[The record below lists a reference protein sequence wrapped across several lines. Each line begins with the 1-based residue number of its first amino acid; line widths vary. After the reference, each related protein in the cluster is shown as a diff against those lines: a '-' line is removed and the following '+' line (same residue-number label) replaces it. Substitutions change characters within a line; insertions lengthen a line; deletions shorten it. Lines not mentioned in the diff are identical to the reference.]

1 MQPMLG
7 SDNKLVRYMLQ
18 AVNYTV
24 FMALIWYFSTSPA
37 IRVLAEDQAM
47 ITLAFGHAGETRE
60 PCRKVSAEDLAKL
73 APNMRMVQDCPR
85 ERSPVVIQMTVDGR
99 PLIEQTLK
107 PPGIFKDG
115 GVDVY
120 FSGRIPAGEHVVEIK
135 MDDSV
140 RQDGFNHSF
149 KQSIEIEPGTILLLG
164 FDSEK
169 GFVVK

>member
-1 MQPMLG
+1 MSG
-7 SDNKLVRYMLQ
+7 SENKLLRYFLQ

-24 FMALIWYFSTSPA
+24 FMALIWYFSTSPP

-47 ITLAFGHAGETRE
+47 VTLAFGHAGELRE
-60 PCRKVSAEDLAKL
+60 PCRKVSAEELAKL
-73 APNMRMVQDCPR
+73 APNMRKLEECPR
-85 ERSPVVIQMTVDGR
+85 ERSPVVIQMTVDGQ
-99 PLIEQTLK
+99 LLYQETLQ

-115 GVDVY
+115 GVDLY
-120 FSGRIPAGEHVVEIK
+120 FSGKIPAGKHAVEVK

-140 RQDGFNHSF
+140 RQEGFNYTF
-149 KQSIEIEPGTILLLG
+149 KQDIEIEPGTILLLG